1 MSYEEKYEDIN
12 IIYDNLFDF
21 KNYEIFETK
30 FSSLTRPQQKAFDSK
45 TYEKEKPLLIKNE
58 RGQDTEKIILH
69 KNFMRWKYSQED
81 IDDTTD
87 NIETNDNDPFNLTKL
102 GIKDKI
108 NKKIETNSKII
119 EWSDGSYQLVIGDTY
134 FDILISDA
142 ANTNIGLLDIE
153 NDIVNVG
160 KSIDKKMIL
169 MVSEDFEDRDFL
181 ETNKHLERSKVKLA
195 NTFFDSTHYVKDENM
210 NKYSKKPSKKE
221 DNESMAGR
229 KRSRP

>member
-1 MSYEEKYEDIN
+1 MIQLLLESLKDELNSELHPLVKKVWGEEILNQNVAQNKIPALPDGDYPITLRELSTNDI
-12 IIYDNLFDF
+12 LG
-21 KNYEIFETK
+21 
-30 FSSLTRPQQKAFDSK
+30 
-45 TYEKEKPLLIKNE
+45 LILK
-58 RGQDTEKIILH
+58 
-69 KNFMRWKYSQED
+69 
-81 IDDTTD
+81 